1 MEVRKVSFPL
11 ILPLLVS
18 PQPGERK
25 RGWDAGAWVDER
37 LCFGRANVLQ
47 RSKKKETKKQIGQIP
62 ITSGRKRDDLEAYSV
77 EPNPTPIMTIMY
89 RLSQVV
95 CPLDPWI

>member
-1 MEVRKVSFPL
+1 MKGRGDGTQERGLSSVCASDVRM
-11 ILPLLVS
+11 
-18 PQPGERK
+18 
-25 RGWDAGAWVDER
+25 
-37 LCFGRANVLQ
+37 CFSVQ
-47 RSKKKETKKQIGQIP
+47 KKKKTKKQIGQIP

-77 EPNPTPIMTIMY
+77 EPNPTPILTIMY

>member
-1 MEVRKVSFPL
+1 M
-11 ILPLLVS
+11 
-18 PQPGERK
+18 
-25 RGWDAGAWVDER
+25 
-37 LCFGRANVLQ
+37 GRRSVGCRAFVL
-47 RSKKKETKKQIGQIP
+47 RTCECASAFKKKKKTKKQIGQIP

-77 EPNPTPIMTIMY
+77 EPNPTPILTIMY